1 MWTLV
6 LVVILL
12 IAFYLYWMG
21 KLNLNS
27 ITESSPSLAQSSD
40 SLQLDE
46 ATKQLNLKL
55 NNGRVA
61 NLRIAHGDNKLSQV
75 YIAEKPLSIDDIV
88 KEGSNKVGANGIFL
102 GTVYDYGIKSPNVA
116 STSSNVTM
124 TRTTSNFDIKEFK
137 SMFIVFKGV
146 TPTKTVE
153 DNGMLRFEVDNMI
166 VCLIDPNIA
175 PLSERE
181 VRELRKSNCTLVYTR
196 NTAAQQVLLENNFI
210 IINAEQ
216 TAYLKN
222 YKSYREMN

>member
-1 MWTLV
+1 MWGIV
-6 LVVILL
+6 LL
-12 IAFYLYWMG
+12 IVLLILFYLYWTNA
-21 KLNLNS
+21 LNLNS
-27 ITESSPSLAQSSD
+27 ITESSPSLGQSSD
-40 SLQLDE
+40 SVELNE
-46 ATKQLNLKL
+46 TKQLNVKL

-88 KEGSNKVGANGIFL
+88 KEGSNKVGTNSVFL
-102 GTVYDYGIKSPNVA
+102 GTVYDYGIKSPNAA

-124 TRTTSNFDIKEFK
+124 TRGAANFDIKEFK

-166 VCLIDPNIA
+166 VCLIDPNTA

-196 NTAAQQVLLENNFI
+196 NAAAQQILLENNFTV
-210 IINAEQ
+210 INAEQ